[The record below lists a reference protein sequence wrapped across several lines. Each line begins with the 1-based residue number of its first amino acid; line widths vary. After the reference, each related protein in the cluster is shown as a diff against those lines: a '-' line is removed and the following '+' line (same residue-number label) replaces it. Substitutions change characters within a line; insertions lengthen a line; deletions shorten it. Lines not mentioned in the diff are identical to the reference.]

1 MLKTWQIL
9 RKLILLSLLI
19 FMMII
24 FFQGTIRVIEEYRN
38 NTKNQDFECY
48 YLFELNHEAAC
59 TVTPKQLS
67 PGSIML
73 IM

>member
-1 MLKTWQIL
+1 MLKTSQIL
-9 RKLILLSLLI
+9 HKLILLSLLI

-38 NTKNQDFECY
+38 NTKTNLECY
-48 YLFELNHEAAC
+48 YLFELNHDAAC
-59 TVTPKQLS
+59 TVRPKQLS